1 MEAFYSVFQS
11 VWTVVVFVIFM
22 GITFW
27 AYSSK
32 RKAQFDEINRD
43 VLEDD
48 DSIKSAKDK
57 HNV

>member
-1 MEAFYSVFQS
+1 MFYSVFQS

-32 RKAQFDEINRD
+32 RKAHFDEINRD
-43 VLEDD
+43 LLDDD
-48 DSIKSAKDK
+48 DSIKSTKDK